1 MREGSGFR
9 DLYADFQK
17 QDADVLGAS
26 FDSAEANA
34 RFAKKY
40 SFPFPLLCDIN
51 REIGL
56 AYGACASA
64 DAGSP
69 SRISYLIGPDGKI
82 REAYSTV
89 IPATHPQDVLKA
101 LEG

>member
-1 MREGSGFR
+1 M
-9 DLYADFQK
+9 
-17 QDADVLGAS
+17 S
-26 FDSAEANA
+26 FDGVDANA

-40 SFPFPLLCDIN
+40 AFPFPLLCDVK

-64 DAGSP
+64 DAGSA
-69 SRISYLIGPDGKI
+69 SRISYLVAPDGKI

-89 IPATHPQDVLKA
+89 SPATHPQEVLKV
-101 LEG
+101 LEGSRDSGAASRKS